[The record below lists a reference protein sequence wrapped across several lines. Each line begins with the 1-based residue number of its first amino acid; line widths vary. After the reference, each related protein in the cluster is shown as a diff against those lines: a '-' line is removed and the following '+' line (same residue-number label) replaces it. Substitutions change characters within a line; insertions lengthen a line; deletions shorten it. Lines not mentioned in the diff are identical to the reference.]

1 MAQPSTRRER
11 RRRRPDGASPR
22 SPEWPGALAWRR
34 GRRRTGARL
43 NGDQTSLALRLG
55 AVLILT
61 PGYTN
66 AVAGATALNVAGGM
80 SGFAGTLAP
89 EQLGEKPSFLCALR
103 AAQRFVDHREAL
115 RNPPGPAET
124 FSQFSKK

>member
-1 MAQPSTRRER
+1 MRESA
-11 RRRRPDGASPR
+11 DGAGLTARPLAHQNGQA
-22 SPEWPGALAWRR
+22 PLLGAVGA
-34 GRRRTGARL
+34 GARVRGL
-43 NGDQTSLALRLG
+43 NGDQPSLALRLG

-66 AVAGATALNVAGGM
+66 AVAGAAALNVAGGM